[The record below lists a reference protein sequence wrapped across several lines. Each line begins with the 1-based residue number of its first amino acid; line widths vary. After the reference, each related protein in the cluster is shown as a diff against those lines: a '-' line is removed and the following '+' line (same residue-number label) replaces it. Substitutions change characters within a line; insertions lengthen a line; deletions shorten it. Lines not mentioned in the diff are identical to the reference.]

1 MLRALVVQF
10 TRSLVRRAIMP
21 RELDFVLCTHT
32 RCGASATPVSG
43 VLAWCWR
50 LAVAA
55 SMEAHFGALLER
67 FSEGEGSSDSDDAPL
82 AVRARIRKGKPSR
95 GGILTLVPH
104 VSGPN
109 SVKVSTPLLDL
120 ERRRIRIQKA
130 YLVSCTNSR
139 SSNLAAAAACNK
151 LRG

>member
-55 SMEAHFGALLER
+55 SMGAHFGALLER
-67 FSEGEGSSDSDDAPL
+67 FSGEGSSDSDDAPS

-95 GGILTLVPH
+95 GGISMLVPH
-104 VSGPN
+104 VSGN

-120 ERRRIRIQKA
+120 EWRRIHIQKA

-139 SSNLAAAAACNK
+139 SSDLAAAATCNK
-151 LRG
+151 LGG